1 MIRIAIVDD
10 HTMFRQGLLSLFS
23 DHEEIFVSVETGDA
37 LGAVKMLADKEPDVA
52 LVDLSMPGRN
62 GIEIMKE
69 AMALSLKTKFIILSM
84 HGDPLTVSRALD
96 AGARGY
102 LLKDNAFDE
111 IIIAVKTVAAGE
123 KYICPALMENLQTF
137 NTSKAGGT
145 TDLSQREKDVLR
157 LIAAGLTNKEI
168 ADRFFLS
175 VKTVETYRARIMNKL
190 DLHRTAD
197 LVRYAVERNL
207 I

>member
-37 LGAVKMLADKEPDVA
+37 LGAVKMLVDKEPDVA

-96 AGARGY
+96 AGAMGY
-102 LLKDNAFDE
+102 LLKDNTFDE

-123 KYICPALMENLQTF
+123 KYICPALMENLQAF